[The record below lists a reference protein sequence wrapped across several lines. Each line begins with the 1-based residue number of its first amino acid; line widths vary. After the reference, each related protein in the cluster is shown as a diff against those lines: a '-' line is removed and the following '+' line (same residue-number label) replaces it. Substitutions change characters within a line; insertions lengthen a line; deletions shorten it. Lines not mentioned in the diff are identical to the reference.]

1 MKILA
6 YRRDQTLLNLD
17 RSDVSLSELLSGIY
31 YILHNCRRFGTRPF
45 SRLAR
50 IAFIAKSILI
60 SLKQNNIIDDNFY
73 DSLLLSVQT
82 VAKEF
87 TYDFKACK
95 NGKLS
100 REEFFRRYGHLRS
113 GTYDI
118 TSLRYDQRSGLFE
131 FGGLIAEEKPNNP
144 RFTINLRQ
152 GSLINRVLKDV
163 NFGIDTKKLVNFI
176 ISALEYREL
185 SKFEFTKSLSDS
197 IELIARAGEKLGISR
212 QDLCHIDFDLLM
224 RFRNPEVSDL
234 EYIKKRLMD
243 SIQRHKK
250 EKRWYE
256 NIILPPIIKSPDDF
270 DYVEFYKSHP
280 EFITKKQIRGQIFLV
295 NKKICGYKKE
305 IAGKIVLIE
314 NADPGYDWIF
324 TKNPLAIVTKYGGV
338 ASHMA
343 IRCAEFGLPAV
354 IGCGEVIYSMLLKSK
369 EIIIDCKNRKL
380 DYLFLGLS

>member
-1 MKILA
+1 
-6 YRRDQTLLNLD
+6 
-17 RSDVSLSELLSGIY
+17 
-31 YILHNCRRFGTRPF
+31 
-45 SRLAR
+45 
-50 IAFIAKSILI
+50 
-60 SLKQNNIIDDNFY
+60 
-73 DSLLLSVQT
+73 
-82 VAKEF
+82 
-87 TYDFKACK
+87 
-95 NGKLS
+95 
-100 REEFFRRYGHLRS
+100 
-113 GTYDI
+113 
-118 TSLRYDQRSGLFE
+118 
-131 FGGLIAEEKPNNP
+131 
-144 RFTINLRQ
+144 
-152 GSLINRVLKDV
+152 
-163 NFGIDTKKLVNFI
+163 
-176 ISALEYREL
+176 
-185 SKFEFTKSLSDS
+185 
-197 IELIARAGEKLGISR
+197 
-212 QDLCHIDFDLLM
+212 M